1 MSTSLPHPTHPT
13 LATTRL
19 APQDRDEGHVVRRR
33 LLGCLDQVLTHRLTL
48 VHAGAGYG
56 KTSLLMQWFK
66 ELRRQRVAT
75 AWLTLG
81 EDEAVPVTCLA
92 NIIASLVALG
102 HIDFDPVS
110 SLGRPDERIPLPAM
124 VAAFVNLTLARQQPL
139 VLLLDEYQRAQSS
152 DTDALFR
159 SLLRSLPRH
168 VHFVVASR
176 GPPAFDLENLRARDE
191 LIEIAAADLRFST
204 EEVAALLASS
214 GALLSDTEAFRL
226 TDRTEGWPIAVQMA
240 KLWLRGEGQRAR
252 LVSDFSGRTMDLAR
266 YLAEQVLRALP
277 DETQRFLL
285 HTSVLDRVNGDLA
298 NSMTGRRDSWRM
310 LEELHERDLF
320 VTAEGDDRRWF
331 RYHTLLRDFLL
342 DRLSRHD
349 PDAASQLHRRAA
361 DWFMVQGQLKPA
373 VHHALASSDH
383 ELAAKLLID
392 AGGWRLIMDG
402 RINLIRQGIE
412 ALPPA
417 MVRQHLPLALAQAFL
432 LVKAGD
438 MTRAREYFNAVAAT
452 GREGETDDDRT
463 ARQIVRHIIEDYSD
477 QPASLREVDRLQELR
492 ARIQRHDNVVHAV
505 LADSLATKY
514 YELGLFRESLECCDD
529 AIHRYR
535 VMGSLYGEV
544 FLRFT
549 QSRAYSARGRMEEA
563 EALLRQTEKEIEL
576 NFGSGVDIGAHAS
589 IYLAELL
596 VERGQIEEASLRLD
610 QALPVVEQSDGWY
623 DLYAAA
629 YAAAAAIAWQTRGL
643 DAALAALER
652 ARRIAGVRSIARLKI
667 FAAAASAHYVALDG
681 CAHDALGFESALE
694 QAAQS
699 EFAAQPQR
707 LGVTI
712 ASARAMVA
720 LAQGRSEIAIQ
731 FLERLVGGVEHSGDV
746 RTLVTVLLVLAQAR
760 MAAGRTDE
768 AAATLDAAIH
778 TGALTGIRRPYIEHG
793 PGLAPLIDG
802 VLAGDVVLPAD
813 RYRDSFLRELRR
825 DLQRTERRRGSGRLV
840 LTPAER
846 NVLQELDRGF
856 SNKEIARRLE
866 VSPNTVKFHTRGLF
880 SKLGA
885 ATRDE
890 AVRIARERALL
901 STVPQRAE
909 H

>member
-1 MSTSLPHPTHPT
+1 M
-13 LATTRL
+13 
-19 APQDRDEGHVVRRR
+19 
-33 LLGCLDQVLTHRLTL
+33 LGCLNQILTHRLTL

-75 AWLTLG
+75 VWLTLG
-81 EDEAVPVTCLA
+81 EDESAPATCLA

-110 SLGRPDERIPLPAM
+110 SLGRPDERIPLPSM

-139 VLLLDEYQRAQSS
+139 VILLDEYQRAQST

-204 EEVAALLASS
+204 EEVAALLAAS
-214 GALLSDTEAFRL
+214 GTQLSDTAAFRL

-240 KLWLRGEGQRAR
+240 KLWLRGDEQRAR
-252 LVSDFSGRTMDLAR
+252 LVSDFSGRTTDLAR

-285 HTSVLDRVNGDLA
+285 YTSVLERVNGDLA

-349 PDAASQLHRRAA
+349 PDAALQLHRRAA
-361 DWFMVQGQLKPA
+361 DWFTVQGQLKPA
-373 VHHALASSDH
+373 VHHALASADH
-383 ELAAKLLID
+383 DLAARLLTD

-402 RINLIRQGIE
+402 RFNLIRQGID

-417 MVRQHLPLALAQAFL
+417 LVRQHLPLALAQAFL
-432 LVKAGD
+432 FVKAGD
-438 MTRAREYFNAVAAT
+438 MVRAREYFSSVEAT
-452 GREGETDDDRT
+452 GREGEVDGDGT

-477 QPASLREVDRLQELR
+477 QPASPREVERLQALR

-549 QSRAYSARGRMEEA
+549 QSRAHFARGRMEEA
-563 EALLRQTEKEIEL
+563 ETLLRQTEKEIEL
-576 NFGSGVDIGAHAS
+576 NFGAGVDIGAHGS
-589 IYLAELL
+589 IYIAELL
-596 VERGQIEEASLRLD
+596 AERGQIEEASARLD
-610 QALPVVEQSDGWY
+610 RALPVVEQSDGWY
-623 DLYAAA
+623 ELYAAA
-629 YAAAAAIAWQTRGL
+629 YSAAAVIAWWTRGL
-643 DAALAALER
+643 DAALAVLER
-652 ARRIAGVRSIARLKI
+652 ARRIASDRSIARLKI
-667 FAAAASAHYVALDG
+667 FADAASAHYLSLGSYAHSAPGLGAAL
-681 CAHDALGFESALE
+681 A
-694 QAAQS
+694 QAAES

-707 LGVTI
+707 LGTTI

-720 LAQGRSEIAIQ
+720 LAQGSSEIAIQ
-731 FLERLVGGVEHSGDV
+731 LLEPLVGSVEHSGDV
-746 RTLVTVLLVLAQAR
+746 RTLVTLLLVLAHAR
-760 MAAGRTDE
+760 LASGHASA
-768 AAATLDAAIH
+768 AAATLDAAIRA
-778 TGALTGIRRPYIEHG
+778 GALTGIRRPYIEHG
-793 PGLAPLIDG
+793 PSLAPLIDR
-802 VLAGDVVLPAD
+802 VLAGDVALPAD

-825 DLQRTERRRGSGRLV
+825 DLQRIERRRGSDRLL

-846 NVLQELDRGF
+846 DVLQELDRGF

-866 VSPNTVKFHTRGLF
+866 ISPNTVKFHTRGLF
-880 SKLGA
+880 SKLGV

-890 AVRIARERALL
+890 AVRIGRERALL
-901 STVPQRAE
+901 STAPQRAE
-909 H
+909 N